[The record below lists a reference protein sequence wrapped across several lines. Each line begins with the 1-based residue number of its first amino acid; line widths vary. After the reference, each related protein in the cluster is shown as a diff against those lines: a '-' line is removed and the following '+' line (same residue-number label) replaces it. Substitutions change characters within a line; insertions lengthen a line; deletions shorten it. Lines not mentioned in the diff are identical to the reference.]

1 MIISPNENGWSY
13 DDSVGN
19 WKLVY
24 SGNKIVIYE
33 QEDKLIATQ
42 ITLFVGTQQEC
53 EEHINLLNLVKADE
67 DEEILEN
74 ENTTSR
80 DLHANP

>member
-13 DDSVGN
+13 DNSVGN

-53 EEHINLLNLVKADE
+53 EDHINLLNLT
-67 DEEILEN
+67 EN
-74 ENTTSR
+74 ERTDESVEI
-80 DLHANP
+80 

>member
-1 MIISPNENGWSY
+1 MIIPHNENGWAY

-33 QEDKLIATQ
+33 QEDRLIATQ

-53 EEHINLLNLVKADE
+53 NEHIANLGLHFPDT
-67 DEEILEN
+67 EETE
-74 ENTTSR
+74 
-80 DLHANP
+80 